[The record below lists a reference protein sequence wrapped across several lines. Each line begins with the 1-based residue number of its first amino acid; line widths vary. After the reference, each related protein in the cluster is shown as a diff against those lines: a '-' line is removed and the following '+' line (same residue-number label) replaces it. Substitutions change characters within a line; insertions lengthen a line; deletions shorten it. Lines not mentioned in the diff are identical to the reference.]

1 MGISRELF
9 ELIRKNHGEYGSWAV
24 WNEPRKGDKRLSG
37 GMNEP
42 IFDNVTDELLSHLK
56 PQYMFIGYNWST
68 GSVAELMNF
77 HSVDSH
83 IGKLRY
89 ALRNSPFWGAY
100 LTDVVKY
107 YSNPDSKKAEEYLA
121 DHPEIEAD
129 SIAILRKEI
138 SDLGVE
144 QPILIAF
151 GRRAFKTLNKH
162 LKGEY
167 KIVQITHYSHQI
179 ERPADE
185 NYKNKIMKKLVAE
198 LNCGEW

>member
-9 ELIRKNHGEYGSWAV
+9 ELIRINHGEYGSWAV

-42 IFDNVTDELLSHLK
+42 IFDNVTDELLSQLK

-89 ALRNSPFWGAY
+89 ALRNSPFWGP
-100 LTDVVKY
+100 T
-107 YSNPDSKKAEEYLA
+107 
-121 DHPEIEAD
+121 
-129 SIAILRKEI
+129 
-138 SDLGVE
+138 
-144 QPILIAF
+144 
-151 GRRAFKTLNKH
+151 
-162 LKGEY
+162 
-167 KIVQITHYSHQI
+167 
-179 ERPADE
+179 
-185 NYKNKIMKKLVAE
+185 
-198 LNCGEW
+198 